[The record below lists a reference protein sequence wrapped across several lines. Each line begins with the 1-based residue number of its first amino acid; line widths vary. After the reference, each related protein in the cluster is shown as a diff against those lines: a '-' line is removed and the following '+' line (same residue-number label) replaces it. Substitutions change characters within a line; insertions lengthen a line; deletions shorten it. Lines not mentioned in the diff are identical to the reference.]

1 MKNNYLFR
9 CTMLA
14 GLLSAG
20 VVYAVTPASIAV
32 GASSFPIAQSV
43 SEEKITITGTVT
55 DENGEPLIGVSIQV
69 KGTSKGTITDVNGKY
84 TLSLSPGATIS
95 FSYVG
100 MKPMQRKV
108 TKGGQLN
115 VSMQNDAKMLDEVV
129 AIGYGTM
136 KRGDLTGSVVSVNA
150 KAIEE
155 SMAST
160 IDQAL
165 QGRAAGLQM
174 TQNSGVPG
182 GGTSIQIRGVN
193 SLNSTNEPIYV
204 VDGVIISGETGSNTS
219 NAIAGINPADIESI
233 EILKDA
239 SATAIY
245 GAQAANGVILISMKA
260 GVSGKPRVNF
270 QASAGVQELPNK
282 IDMMD
287 LRGYARHY
295 NELYALLDASKV
307 KDAFSHPE
315 TLGSGTDW
323 QDEIFRK
330 ALLQNYNI
338 SVRGGTKTVTYN
350 ISGGYTG
357 QDGICIGSDFERYT
371 FRMATEI
378 QATSKVRFG
387 GTVNVSYTKQSTG
400 MASWSIIP
408 NALYQAPDVPVRD
421 NGGNFTGPSDND
433 QEFLSSYSNPVALA
447 SLTQRNNE
455 KGGVRANLFM
465 KINPVKWLTYRTD
478 FTADGSLDNYQYFLP
493 QYELGWSK
501 NPYSTN
507 EHSKNYGLY
516 WGWKNVLTMDKTFAR
531 KHKVSWMLGHEM
543 TSRKSDYL
551 QGKRTHGDAL
561 LTDLDAGDAVYATN
575 SGRGSKTTYLSFFSR
590 LFYSYNNRYQMTA
603 TIRRDGTSNFAKGN
617 QWGTFPSVALAWRVS
632 EERFWRPL
640 KDVINNLKFRV
651 SYGEVGNSNVSS
663 FAYQR
668 MGNFVQSIWGNS
680 IQTANIAN
688 PDLTWESTRSWNA
701 GLDLNLFNNRVEFIF
716 DAYIKKTKDLLLQ
729 QDFPGYVG
737 TTGTGAATAQW
748 ANIGSMQNKG
758 FEFTLNTVNIS
769 NRDFQWRTNV
779 TFSLN
784 RNKVVAM
791 NTENAFIDKTYQQS
805 GETNVI
811 TRTAIGHPVSQF
823 YGYKVIGRINTASDY
838 LIDNGDGT
846 STVKIATP
854 VLRTGDCVVNAG
866 TDKGSLVKQV
876 YIGDYIFEDVN
887 NDGIIDEKD
896 QTFLGSPLPKFTYGI
911 NNTFKYKNF
920 DLSIFLYGSQGNK
933 AMNYLSRR
941 LKNPNS
947 SGNVHQEVN
956 NYARLG
962 YIDGNSANNNVWN
975 ICILPGAN
983 PSQPRMSVNDA
994 NDNDRISNRIVED
1007 ASFLRIQNIVFGYT
1021 LPKSWLRKLKIENAR
1036 VYANIKNVYT
1046 FTGYSGYDPEIGS
1059 TQAQYSYSGQ
1069 SMLMYGVDT
1078 GRCPSPRIYTFG
1090 IDLTF

>member
-433 QEFLSSYSNPVALA
+433 QEFLSGYSNPVALA

-551 QGKRTHGDAL
+551 QGKRTHGDAV

-805 GETNVI
+805 GETNVV
-811 TRTAIGHPVSQF
+811 TRTAIGHPVS
-823 YGYKVIGRINTASDY
+823 
-838 LIDNGDGT
+838 
-846 STVKIATP
+846 
-854 VLRTGDCVVNAG
+854 
-866 TDKGSLVKQV
+866 
-876 YIGDYIFEDVN
+876 
-887 NDGIIDEKD
+887 
-896 QTFLGSPLPKFTYGI
+896 
-911 NNTFKYKNF
+911 
-920 DLSIFLYGSQGNK
+920 
-933 AMNYLSRR
+933 
-941 LKNPNS
+941 
-947 SGNVHQEVN
+947 
-956 NYARLG
+956 
-962 YIDGNSANNNVWN
+962 
-975 ICILPGAN
+975 
-983 PSQPRMSVNDA
+983 
-994 NDNDRISNRIVED
+994 
-1007 ASFLRIQNIVFGYT
+1007 
-1021 LPKSWLRKLKIENAR
+1021 
-1036 VYANIKNVYT
+1036 
-1046 FTGYSGYDPEIGS
+1046 
-1059 TQAQYSYSGQ
+1059 
-1069 SMLMYGVDT
+1069 
-1078 GRCPSPRIYTFG
+1078 
-1090 IDLTF
+1090 